1 MLILFD
7 VFDNGDENV
16 NEFCFVF
23 IFEFKLLDK
32 SVILEYTLLDKS
44 VNEELLKVPF
54 IKSLVKPI
62 SVSLSIIK
70 FCIGIVDIIYY
81 ISIINFLKL

>member
-44 VNEELLKVPF
+44 VYEELL
-54 IKSLVKPI
+54 
-62 SVSLSIIK
+62 
-70 FCIGIVDIIYY
+70 
-81 ISIINFLKL
+81 